1 MKDVAVTVST
11 RKNSPM
17 EEPQHIPTEH
27 DGKNGTQNPNPKTQT

>member
-17 EEPQHIPTEH
+17 EEPQYIPAEH